1 MGESNAQRDLPISM
15 YFASLTLTSEL
26 FKMAFIRLGLN
37 QFELLH
43 SFNKLLLFG
52 AALAIDAYNELINKQ
67 VQEQSEALME
77 MSTRS
82 QLWDGIL
89 LLLLVGVIDSKNRT
103 RSDDYDAE

>member
-1 MGESNAQRDLPISM
+1 MLQWKLFFAANISDQFVQFNRAVGESNAQRDLPISM

-52 AALAIDAYNELINKQ
+52 AALAISLIFGK
-67 VQEQSEALME
+67 MPF
-77 MSTRS
+77 
-82 QLWDGIL
+82 
-89 LLLLVGVIDSKNRT
+89 
-103 RSDDYDAE
+103 